1 MRIDRSARLAMS
13 IFALCAMTI
22 ASEGHP
28 AAAQQTPPSPIA
40 YPAAGQSMD
49 QQARDESECR
59 NLATQNTGVSPYST
73 APEYYNNGYSQPGML
88 GTAARGAAVG
98 AVGGAIAGDAGKGAA
113 AGAAIGGTVGIIRR
127 SSERRQQAAAN
138 QQAQVQYQNDI
149 ARFNQSY
156 AACMSS
162 RQYTMR

>member
-1 MRIDRSARLAMS
+1 MRIRRSGRVSVS
-13 IFALCAMTI
+13 IFALAAMLI
-22 ASEGHP
+22 ASEDNL
-28 AAAQQTPPSPIA
+28 AVAQQQPSSPIA
-40 YPAAGQSMD
+40 YPAAGQSTD
-49 QQARDESECR
+49 QQAKDESECR

-73 APEYYNNGYSQPGML
+73 APEYYSNGYSSPGMV
-88 GTAARGAAVG
+88 GTAARGAAAG

-138 QQAQVQYQNDI
+138 QQAQAQYQNDI
-149 ARFNQSY
+149 ARFNQAY